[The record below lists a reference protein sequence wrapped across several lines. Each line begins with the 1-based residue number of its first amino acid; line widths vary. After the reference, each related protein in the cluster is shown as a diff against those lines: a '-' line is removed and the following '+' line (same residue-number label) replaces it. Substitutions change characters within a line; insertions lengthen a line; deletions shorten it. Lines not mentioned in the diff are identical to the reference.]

1 MRFKRGVDE
10 SDGTD
15 GINCGLPLFDLTWG
29 FWVTCPHPPHSQGH
43 IISGDDFQHLCWILH
58 LPYSNFGKRDSLTV
72 GKKLEFVT
80 NLLSTVIACQPIY
93 FSAPSTILDC
103 LPYGLH

>member
-29 FWVTCPHPPHSQGH
+29 FWVTCPHHKAILSAATIFNIFVGSF
-43 IISGDDFQHLCWILH
+43 ISLIRIL
-58 LPYSNFGKRDSLTV
+58 GKGIRL
-72 GKKLEFVT
+72 
-80 NLLSTVIACQPIY
+80 Q
-93 FSAPSTILDC
+93 
-103 LPYGLH
+103 